1 MKKYRLTDETMVNDK
16 GVVLHRIEY
25 FIDEGQG
32 TSKGGW
38 IESER
43 NLSQQGDCYVLDE
56 AQVFGNAVVSDN
68 ACVYD
73 NAKVFG
79 NAVIRDEA
87 QVCANAKICKNAH
100 VSNKARVSGCAFIYD
115 NAEIFDNV
123 CVYGNAQIFENAKV
137 YGDARILDDA
147 KVYGN
152 VMVYDDAFVHGNA
165 IVCGYTAVR
174 GFANICGNAII
185 RSKGD
190 YIVFK
195 NNWSSGRYF
204 TWTKSNDMWKVGCFY
219 GTGQELIEKAYKDS
233 KVSGDCYKLYV
244 EFVEKLKQAQQSL
257 V

>member
-16 GVVLHRIEY
+16 GVVLHRIDY
-25 FIDEGQG
+25 FIDDKQG

-38 IESER
+38 IESEK
-43 NLSQQGDCYVLDE
+43 NLSQQGNCYVLDE

-87 QVCANAKICKNAH
+87 QVRDNAKICKNAH
-100 VSNKARVSGCAFIYD
+100 VFNKARVSGCAFIYD

-123 CVYGNAQIFENAKV
+123 WVYGDAKIFENAIV
-137 YGDARILDDA
+137 YGDAKILDCA

-152 VMVYDDAFVHGNA
+152 ALVYDDAFVYGNA
-165 IVCGYTAVR
+165 VVCGNAVVR
-174 GFANICGNAII
+174 GFAAICGNAII
-185 RSKGD
+185 GSGRD

-204 TWTKSNDMWKVGCFY
+204 TWTKSNDMWRVGCFY
-219 GTGQELIEKAYKDS
+219 GTGQELIEKAYNDS
-233 KVSGDCYKLYV
+233 KMSGDCYKLYV
-244 EFVEKLKQAQQSL
+244 EFVEKLKQAQQ
-257 V
+257 